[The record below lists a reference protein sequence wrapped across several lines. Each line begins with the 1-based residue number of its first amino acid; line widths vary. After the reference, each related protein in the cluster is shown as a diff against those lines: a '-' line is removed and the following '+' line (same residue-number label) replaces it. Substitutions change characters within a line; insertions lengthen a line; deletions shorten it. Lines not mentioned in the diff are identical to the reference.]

1 MPAPSKGWLV
11 SRRRTPNAS
20 PAQRTGVF
28 RSGCRAPL
36 PWVRYL
42 ADCPHER
49 LAREAEPRASEER
62 RGGREGDPGGRL
74 HRDARARQRP
84 RSPRSRVMSSP
95 AIRAPSLR
103 LLTGATPVRQ
113 HRFRPS
119 QGRHRCCRPCESRV
133 RRELVLYA
141 GGPLASVIFVVC
153 AWPEV
158 SVQPIVTVSLGWCV
172 SMRVLSCVSD

>member
-1 MPAPSKGWLV
+1 VIVDACRRPAENDERVSGPADGRFPIRLPSPVAVGPVPRRLS
-11 SRRRTPNAS
+11 SRTARSRGRAESQRGAS
-20 PAQRTGVF
+20 
-28 RSGCRAPL
+28 
-36 PWVRYL
+36 W
-42 ADCPHER
+42 
-49 LAREAEPRASEER
+49 
-62 RGGREGDPGGRL
+62 GREGDPGGRL